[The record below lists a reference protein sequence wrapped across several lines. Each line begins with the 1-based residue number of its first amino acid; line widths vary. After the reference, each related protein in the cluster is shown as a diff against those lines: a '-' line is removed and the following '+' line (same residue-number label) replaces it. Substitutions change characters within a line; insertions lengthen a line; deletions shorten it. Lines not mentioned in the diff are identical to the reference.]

1 MVSQTQNLVKVPC
14 DKNPDLSQIPS
25 VMIPAVSP
33 LRGGDVAVNVC
44 NVNQLGLPNPLY
56 SVLVPISVFM
66 ALSTVFHSLNS
77 PDNSPL
83 SHSVVPIFILPH
95 WSFQLYISLIKSPSA
110 LI

>member
-1 MVSQTQNLVKVPC
+1 MGSQTQNLIKVPC

-33 LRGGDVAVNVC
+33 PRGGDVAVYVC
-44 NVNQLGLPNPLY
+44 NVNQPGLPNPLY

-66 ALSTVFHSLNS
+66 ALSTVFHSINY

-83 SHSVVPIFILPH
+83 SHSVVPVSFLLC
-95 WSFQLYISLIKSPSA
+95 WSFQLYTSL
-110 LI
+110 